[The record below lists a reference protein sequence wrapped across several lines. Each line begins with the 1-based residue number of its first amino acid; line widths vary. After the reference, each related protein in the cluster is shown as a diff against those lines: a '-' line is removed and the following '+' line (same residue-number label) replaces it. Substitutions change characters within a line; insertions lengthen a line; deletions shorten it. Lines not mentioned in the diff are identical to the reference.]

1 MRYEVY
7 LYSVRFGIR
16 SLVCG
21 YPGRLYVSYA
31 MQSLG
36 FSVKQVFKEVF
47 GNSSFSRRVT
57 STASV
62 YFSLWLMVLF
72 LFQCWNF
79 GHLFRNCP
87 NIAASSTT
95 SDRPPTRG

>member
-1 MRYEVY
+1 MCDTKFSIY

-21 YPGRLYVSYA
+21 YSGRLSVSYA

-36 FSVKQVFKEVF
+36 FSVKQVFKEAF

-72 LFQCWNF
+72 YSI
-79 GHLFRNCP
+79 RNCP
-87 NIAASSTT
+87 NIAVSSTS

>member
-1 MRYEVY
+1 M
-7 LYSVRFGIR
+7 RFGIR
-16 SLVCG
+16 SLVCS
-21 YPGRLYVSYA
+21 YSGRLYVTCA

-62 YFSLWLMVLF
+62 YFSLWPMVLF
-72 LFQCWNF
+72 LFQCWISAI
-79 GHLFRNCP
+79 LLRNYP
-87 NIAASSTT
+87 KIAASSTS